1 MKKLITIGYVVAIL
15 VSGVGFAKASND
27 TMTASVKSSAYPTSA
42 QFCSL
47 GQEFFHDGTPLN
59 AVVEALRESPIHNED
74 KLLVV
79 QCFINE
85 MNKA

>member
-1 MKKLITIGYVVAIL
+1 MKNLIAAVYAAAL
-15 VSGVGFAKASND
+15 LASGIGFAKASTD
-27 TMTASVKSSAYPTSA
+27 TMTTNAERLSYHTSS

-47 GQEFFHDGTPLN
+47 GQEFFREGTPLN
-59 AVVEALRESPIHNED
+59 AVVEALKESPIHKDD

-85 MNKA
+85 MKKA

>member
-1 MKKLITIGYVVAIL
+1 MKKLITVLYAAALLASGIGLAK
-15 VSGVGFAKASND
+15 VSTN
-27 TMTASVKSSAYPTSA
+27 TMTTTAKQLSYPTSS

-47 GQEFFHDGTPLN
+47 GQEFFRDGTPLN
-59 AVVEALRESPIHNED
+59 TLIEALKESPIHNED

-85 MNKA
+85 MKKA